1 MTANGSAPFTAPA
14 LQMSGIDTRVLAP
27 GERLVGRGF
36 RCWLGG
42 YRTGDFGIWQRCW
55 EHFDRELGGNV
66 SPAVMALANWVNAVA
81 IAACAKSSFCPR
93 AAHHSGATN
102 ALAATLVAASEH
114 RSCPALQVCAYTLLG
129 AENIE
134 PALKKPLLGER
145 RPAGI
150 GDGGER
156 HGPMGAMGGNSAR
169 TSLRES
175 IKNALA

>member
-55 EHFDRELGGNV
+55 EHFYRELGGNV
-66 SPAVMALANWVNAVA
+66 SPAVMELANWVNAVHYCSLRE
-81 IAACAKSSFCPR
+81 IELLPESCPSFGRDEC
-93 AAHHSGATN
+93 
-102 ALAATLVAASEH
+102 LAVTLVAASEH

-134 PALKKPLLGER
+134 PALAAAHNFSRTLK
-145 RPAGI
+145 
-150 GDGGER
+150 R
-156 HGPMGAMGGNSAR
+156 HGVSFEADLTAHDPPPV
-169 TSLRES
+169 LH
-175 IKNALA
+175 